1 MNLFKVNSLE
11 KIYTIFMR
19 FFLPFIHQ
27 VWFVLLSGLCLSL
40 GVSHQAY
47 SAEMTLDLIT
57 AYELAVRHDPQ
68 MASARFEN
76 LASKEL
82 KSQSLALFLPTITAT
97 ASANKNEGDRKNFNT
112 LPSNLSYLGSS
123 KTNYDGYNYAI
134 TLKQPIINLENF
146 YRYQQNMTQMSRA
159 DKQLIRKQQELMLR
173 VSETYLDVMI
183 VKNQSQ
189 LLVQQ
194 KKAIEDQLSLAEA
207 KFEAG
212 LVSVVDINESKAKL
226 ALLRVQEIA
235 VEQNIKIKLRAM
247 QSLIGEMPTNIM
259 MLRPDTTF
267 IRSEDSMEQWL
278 DIAMGAS
285 LQVQM
290 KQDEL
295 MLAHQTIGLK
305 KSSHYPT
312 LNAVLSRQKNWANG
326 GYPYG
331 TLDNKGQAVESD
343 LFGVEVNIPIFSGGL
358 TESQVREAQFNEE
371 KVNQDFEATLKQ
383 VQFEVRQQYLSL
395 ESSYKQI
402 EAYQSALKISKDQ
415 LDATILGFQEGMRN
429 SIEVLNAQQ
438 TLFGTEKDLFEIR
451 CQYLLTLFKLK
462 LAAGLIKETDIQEIN
477 RYLSS

>member
-1 MNLFKVNSLE
+1 
-11 KIYTIFMR
+11 MR
-19 FFLPFIHQ
+19 IFLPFLHTA
-27 VWFVLLSGLCLSL
+27 WFILCSVLCLSFAVIDKAFS
-40 GVSHQAY
+40 G
-47 SAEMTLDLIT
+47 EMTIDLIT

-68 MASARFEN
+68 IASARFEN

-97 ASANKNEGDRKNFNT
+97 ASANKNEGDRRNFNT
-112 LPSNLSYLGSS
+112 LPDNLSFLASARA
-123 KTNYDGYNYAI
+123 NYDGYNYAI
-134 TLKQPIINLENF
+134 SVKQPIINLENF

-173 VSETYLDVMI
+173 VSEVYLEVMV
-183 VKNQSQ
+183 VKNQRQ

-194 KKAIEDQLSLAEA
+194 KRAIEEQLTLAEA

-247 QSLIGEMPTNIM
+247 QSLIGEMPTNIK

-278 DIAMGAS
+278 DIALGAS

-295 MLAHQTIGLK
+295 MLAHQNIDLK
-305 KSSHYPT
+305 KSNHYPT

-326 GYPYG
+326 GFPYG
-331 TLDNKGQAVESD
+331 TIENKGQAVESD

-358 TESQVREAQFNEE
+358 TESQVREAQLNEE
-371 KVNQDFEATLKQ
+371 KVNQDFETTLKQ
-383 VQFEVRQQYLSL
+383 VELEVRQQYLSL
-395 ESSYKQI
+395 ESNYKQI
-402 EAYQSALKISKDQ
+402 EAYQSALKIAKDQ

-438 TLFGTEKDLFEIR
+438 TLFGTEKDLFEVR

-462 LAAGLIKETDIQEIN
+462 LAAGLIKETDMQEIN
-477 RYLSS
+477 LYLFDA

>member
-1 MNLFKVNSLE
+1 MHIFSSL
-11 KIYTIFMR
+11 IQR
-19 FFLPFIHQ
+19 AWFI
-27 VWFVLLSGLCLSL
+27 LLSLLCLSF
-40 GVSHQAY
+40 VTTHKAH
-47 SAEMTLDLIT
+47 SAEMTIDLIT

-68 MASARFEN
+68 IASARFEN

-97 ASANKNEGDRKNFNT
+97 ASANKNDGDRRNFNA
-112 LPSNLSYLGSS
+112 LPSNLSFLGSARA
-123 KTNYDGYNYAI
+123 NYDGYNYAI
-134 TLKQPIINLENF
+134 SVKQPIINLENF
-146 YRYQQNMTQMSRA
+146 YRYQQNITQMSRA

-173 VSETYLDVMI
+173 VSEAYLDVMT

-194 KKAIEDQLSLAEA
+194 KKAIEEQLSLAEA

-247 QSLIGEMPTNIM
+247 QSLIGEMPTNVK
-259 MLRPDTTF
+259 MLQPDTTF

-305 KSSHYPT
+305 KSGHYPT

-358 TESQVREAQFNEE
+358 TESQVREAQLNEE
-371 KVNQDFEATLKQ
+371 KVNQDFETTLKQ
-383 VQFEVRQQYLSL
+383 VEFEVRQQYLSL
-395 ESSYKQI
+395 ESNYKQI
-402 EAYQSALKISKDQ
+402 EAYQSALKIAKDQ

-438 TLFGTEKDLFEIR
+438 TLFGTEKDLFEVR

-462 LAAGLIKETDIQEIN
+462 LAAGLMKETDMQEIN

>member
-1 MNLFKVNSLE
+1 
-11 KIYTIFMR
+11 MR
-19 FFLPFIHQ
+19 FFLTFIPRA
-27 VWFVLLSGLCLSL
+27 WFILLSGLCLSF
-40 GVSHQAY
+40 VSPHKAF
-47 SAEMTLDLIT
+47 STEMTLDLIT

-146 YRYQQNMTQMSRA
+146 YRYQQNITQMSRA
-159 DKQLIRKQQELMLR
+159 DKQLIRKQQELMLK

-194 KKAIEDQLSLAEA
+194 KKAIEEQLSLAEA

-259 MLRPDTTF
+259 MLRSDTTF

-438 TLFGTEKDLFEIR
+438 TLFGTEKDLFEVR

>member
-1 MNLFKVNSLE
+1 MRSFSSHFYRYWLILLGGLTLCIVNFH
-11 KIYTIFMR
+11 K
-19 FFLPFIHQ
+19 
-27 VWFVLLSGLCLSL
+27 
-40 GVSHQAY
+40 AY
-47 SAEMTLDLIT
+47 AAEMTIDLIT

-68 MASARFEN
+68 IASARFEN

-97 ASANKNEGDRKNFNT
+97 ASANKNEGDRRNFNA

-123 KTNYDGYNYAI
+123 KANYDGYNYAI

-146 YRYQQNMTQMSRA
+146 YRYQQNITQMSRA
-159 DKQLIRKQQELMLR
+159 DKQLMRKQQELMLR
-173 VSETYLDVMI
+173 VSETYLDVMT

-189 LLVQQ
+189 LLIQQ
-194 KKAIEDQLSLAEA
+194 KKAIEEQLSLAEA

-247 QSLIGEMPTNIM
+247 QSLIGEMPTNVK

-295 MLAHQTIGLK
+295 MLAHQTIDLK
-305 KSSHYPT
+305 KSGHYPT

-331 TLDNKGQAVESD
+331 TLENKGQSVESD
-343 LFGVEVNIPIFSGGL
+343 LLGVEVNIPIFSGGL
-358 TESQVREAQFNEE
+358 TESQVREAKFNEE

-383 VQFEVRQQYLSL
+383 VEFEVRQQYLSL
-395 ESSYKQI
+395 ESNYKQI
-402 EAYQSALKISKDQ
+402 EAYQSALKIAKDQ

-438 TLFGTEKDLFEIR
+438 TLFGTEKDLFEVR

-462 LAAGLIKETDIQEIN
+462 LAAGLMKEADMQEIN